1 MRLKAVSLENGSLV
15 HTCRQNCVALH
26 RSDPLFLERSR
37 RSPCLSYK
45 ARPPA
50 ARSKLQSP
58 LVIYLPLTRYI
69 EPVSVIFKGCYPSKM
84 NCILKRRRGCA
95 ATSHELPIKNAS
107 HALRWS
113 ARSCT
118 MVTYRSGG
126 KLPSSYKEL
135 CVLRYGETPVSG
147 RADIRCA
154 CINGPSC
161 LPR

>member
-15 HTCRQNCVALH
+15 HICRQNCVALH
-26 RSDPLFLERSR
+26 CSDPLFREMSP

-50 ARSKLQSP
+50 ARSKSQSP

-69 EPVSVIFKGCYPSKM
+69 KPVSLNFKGCYPLKM

-95 ATSHELPIKNAS
+95 ATSHELLIKNAS
-107 HALRWS
+107 HELHWS
-113 ARSCT
+113 ARSYT
-118 MVTYRSGG
+118 VATYQSPG

-135 CVLRYGETPVSG
+135 CVLRCGETPVSG
-147 RADIRCA
+147 RAEIHCA
-154 CINGPSC
+154 RVNGPSC
-161 LPR
+161 LPQ